1 MQLRAIFSVK
11 RPPTDFELV
20 KAIYDRHRGD
30 FESGGPRIKQ
40 KLGVLI
46 PIDIPAIADSLGV
59 SADTVFGRLYH
70 HLDPKYAP
78 EPAPGG
84 SRKVL
89 FTPVAGDDSDC
100 VNFPMLE
107 AVHAGLWQERRR
119 DLLAVAAAVSAFGI
133 SIASLI
139 VAILAL
145 SS

>member
-1 MQLRAIFSVK
+1 M
-11 RPPTDFELV
+11 RPPTDFELL
-20 KAIYDRHRGD
+20 KAIYDRHLGD
-30 FESGGPRIKQ
+30 FESSPRIEQ

-59 SADTVFGRLYH
+59 SADSVFGRLHH

-78 EPAPGG
+78 ALEPDG

-89 FTPVAGDDSDC
+89 FTAVAGDDANC
-100 VNFPMLE
+100 VNFPVLE
-107 AVHAGLWQERRR
+107 AVLAGLWQERRR
-119 DLLAVAAAVSAFGI
+119 DNLAITTAVVAAAI

-145 SS
+145 S